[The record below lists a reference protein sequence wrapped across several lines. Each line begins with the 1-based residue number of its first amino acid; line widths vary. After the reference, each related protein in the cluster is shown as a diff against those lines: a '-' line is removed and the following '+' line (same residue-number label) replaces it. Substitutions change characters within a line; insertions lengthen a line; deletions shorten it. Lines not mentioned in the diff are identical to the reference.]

1 VRSPLTT
8 RTIALGAL
16 VAVLVAAAFVVV
28 ASSAREARRSSDA
41 AQRAQAV
48 TISAVALGQLTSH
61 LDAAL
66 RGYMLGNQPR
76 FLTPFDAARRALPA
90 ARTSLDRAVSG
101 GDERAPLTAVG
112 RDLDSYLRD
121 FAPRAIRAGRREPT
135 PAVEVSLDDE
145 STARLATL
153 DRDLGR
159 LVAAARA
166 RAAAQARRA
175 HDDAGRT
182 ITVGLVAAGVA
193 LLLIA
198 LWALYETRSI
208 VLPLRRLAVA
218 ARRMGQGE
226 LDARVPPTGRG
237 EAREV
242 AEAFNAMAAA
252 LERRSAELSAEQRV
266 KTAVLDATPDA
277 IGLFD
282 AEGAA
287 VVENAPMRALRE
299 RHGDA
304 VLAGARGSPG
314 AEAELRDELAL
325 GRAGADRAFLRYA
338 APVHDAGGI
347 AIGRLV
353 VLRDVTA
360 ERESERMKDEF
371 FALVSHE
378 LRTPLTA
385 ILGHVE
391 LLLADAPLD
400 GEDRRS
406 LDVVA
411 RNASRLLRL
420 VGDLLFV
427 AQVQAGAPS
436 IVVGDVDLA
445 AIAREAVDAAR
456 PAAEE
461 AGVTLTVRAEPVP
474 AGRGDRDR
482 LAQALDNLLSNA
494 IKFTPAGGGVEVR
507 LRAQGEH
514 ARLEVAD
521 TGIGIPAGEE
531 GRLFERFFRAS
542 SATERAIP
550 GIGLGLTIVE
560 AIVKGHGGRI
570 AVASSPD
577 GGATFSV
584 ELPLRPPAAAEAP
597 AAPRAGAA
605 PGA

>member
-1 VRSPLTT
+1 MRSPLTT

-48 TISAVALGQLTSH
+48 TISAVALGELTSR

-66 RGYMLGNQPR
+66 RGYVLGNEPR
-76 FLTPFDAARRALPA
+76 FLTPFDSARGALPQARRALG
-90 ARTSLDRAVSG
+90 RAVTA
-101 GDERAPLTAVG
+101 GDERAALTAAG
-112 RDLDSYLRD
+112 HDLDSYLRD
-121 FAPRAIRAGRREPT
+121 FAPRALRAARTEPSPGT
-135 PAVEVSLDDE
+135 EVALDNE
-145 STARLATL
+145 STARLRTL

-166 RAAAQARRA
+166 RAAVQSRRA
-175 HDDAGRT
+175 HDDAGST
-182 ITVGLVAAGVA
+182 ITTGLVAAGAA

-208 VLPLRRLAVA
+208 VLPLRRLAAA
-218 ARRMGQGE
+218 ARRMGEGE

-282 AEGAA
+282 ADGAA
-287 VVENAPMRALRE
+287 VVENAPMRALRR

-304 VLAGARGSPG
+304 ALTGAPGSPS
-314 AEAELRDELAL
+314 AREELQDELEPP
-325 GRAGADRAFLRYA
+325 GSDRAFLRYA
-338 APVHDAGGI
+338 APVHDAGGT

-360 ERESERMKDEF
+360 ERESERMKEEF

-385 ILGHVE
+385 IIGHVE
-391 LLLADAPLD
+391 LLLADAAPD

-411 RNASRLLRL
+411 RNAARLLRL

-436 IVVGDVDLA
+436 IVPGEVDLA
-445 AIAREAVDAAR
+445 AIVREAVDAAR
-456 PAAEE
+456 PAAEK
-461 AGVTLTVRAEPVP
+461 AGVTLDLRAEPVLP
-474 AGRGDRDR
+474 GHGDRDR

-494 IKFTPAGGGVEVR
+494 IKFTPAGGGVDVR
-507 LRAQGEH
+507 LRAEGEH
-514 ARLEVAD
+514 ALLEVAD
-521 TGIGIPAGEE
+521 TGIGIPAAEQ

-560 AIVKGHGGRI
+560 AIVQGHGGRI
-570 AVASSPD
+570 SVASPPG

-584 ELPLRPPAAAEAP
+584 ELPLRPSAEEAP

-605 PGA
+605 PGS

>member
-16 VAVLVAAAFVVV
+16 VAVLVAAAFVVI
-28 ASSAREARRSSDA
+28 AASAREARRSSDA
-41 AQRAQAV
+41 AERAQAV
-48 TISAVALGQLTSH
+48 TVSAVALGELTSR

-66 RGYMLGNQPR
+66 RGYVLGNEPR
-76 FLTPFDAARRALPA
+76 FLQPFDAARGALAPARVALGRAL
-90 ARTSLDRAVSG
+90 SS
-101 GDERAPLTAVG
+101 GDERTALTAAG
-112 RDLDSYLRD
+112 RDLDSYLSD

-135 PAVEVSLDDE
+135 RAVEVALDSE
-145 STARLATL
+145 STARLRTL

-159 LVAAARA
+159 LVATART
-166 RAAAQARRA
+166 RAAAQSRRA

-182 ITVGLVAAGVA
+182 ITVGLVAAGAA

-198 LWALYETRSI
+198 LWALYETQSI
-208 VLPLRRLAVA
+208 VLPLRRLAAA
-218 ARRMGQGE
+218 ARRMGHGE
-226 LDARVPPTGRG
+226 LDTRVPPTGRG

-252 LERRSAELSAEQRV
+252 LQRRSAELSAEQRV

-282 AEGAA
+282 AGGAA

-299 RHGDA
+299 RHGDT
-304 VLAGARGSPG
+304 VLAGARGSSGP
-314 AEAELRDELAL
+314 EAELRDELAP
-325 GRAGADRAFLRYA
+325 AGSDRAFLRYA
-338 APVHDAGGI
+338 APVHDAGGT

-360 ERESERMKDEF
+360 ERDSERMKDEF

-385 ILGHVE
+385 IVGHVE
-391 LLLADAPLD
+391 LLLAEAPAD

-406 LDVVA
+406 LDVVS
-411 RNASRLLRL
+411 RNAARLLRM

-436 IVVGDVDLA
+436 IVLGDVDLA
-445 AIAREAVDAAR
+445 VIARHAVEAAR
-456 PAAEE
+456 PAADE
-461 AGVTLTVRAEPVP
+461 AGVTLTLSAEPVP
-474 AGRGDRDR
+474 PGRGDRDR

-494 IKFTPAGGGVEVR
+494 IKFTPAGGSVEMR
-507 LRAQGEH
+507 LRAEGER
-514 ARLEVAD
+514 ALLEVAD
-521 TGIGIPAGEE
+521 TGIGIPAGEQ

-542 SATERAIP
+542 SATERAIG

-570 AVASSPD
+570 SVASPPE

-584 ELPLRPPAAAEAP
+584 ELPLRPPAPAEAP
-597 AAPRAGAA
+597 APDRAGTA

>member
-1 VRSPLTT
+1 LTT

-16 VAVLVAAAFVVV
+16 VAVLVAAAFVIV
-28 ASSAREARRSSDA
+28 AASAREARRSSDA
-41 AQRAQAV
+41 AERAQAV
-48 TISAVALGQLTSH
+48 TVSAVALGELTSR

-66 RGYMLGNQPR
+66 RGYVLGNQPR
-76 FLTPFDAARRALPA
+76 FLEPFDAARGALPQARLGLGRAL
-90 ARTSLDRAVSG
+90 SG
-101 GDERAPLTAVG
+101 GDERAALTAAG
-112 RDLDSYLRD
+112 RDLDAYLSD
-121 FAPRAIRAGRREPT
+121 FAPRAIRAARREPT
-135 PAVEVSLDDE
+135 PAVEVALDNE
-145 STARLATL
+145 SSARLRTL

-166 RAAAQARRA
+166 RAAAQSRRA

-182 ITVGLVAAGVA
+182 ITADLVAAGVA

-208 VLPLRRLAVA
+208 VLPLRRLAA
-218 ARRMGQGE
+218 TARRMGRGE

-242 AEAFNAMAAA
+242 AEAFNAMATA

-266 KTAVLDATPDA
+266 TTAVLDATPDA

-287 VVENAPMRALRE
+287 AVENAPMRALRA

-304 VLAGARGSPG
+304 VLAGAGGSPG
-314 AEAELRDELAL
+314 AEAELRDELAPS
-325 GRAGADRAFLRYA
+325 GSDRAFLRYA
-338 APVHDAGGI
+338 APVHDAGGT

-385 ILGHVE
+385 IIGHVE
-391 LLLADAPLD
+391 LLLADAPPD

-411 RNASRLLRL
+411 RNAARLLRL

-436 IVVGDVDLA
+436 IVLGDVDLA
-445 AIAREAVDAAR
+445 AIAGQAVDAAG
-456 PAAEE
+456 PAAAES
-461 AGVTLTVRAEPVP
+461 GVTLTLRVKPVP
-474 AGRGDRDR
+474 PGRGDGDR

-494 IKFTPAGGGVEVR
+494 IKFTPAGGVVEVR
-507 LRAQGEH
+507 LRAEGER
-514 ARLEVAD
+514 ALLEVAD
-521 TGIGIPAGEE
+521 TGIGIPAGEQ

-550 GIGLGLTIVE
+550 GLGLGLTVVE

-570 AVASSPD
+570 SVASPPD

-584 ELPLRPPAAAEAP
+584 ELPLHPPAPAPAEAP
-597 AAPRAGAA
+597 PRAGTA

>member
-16 VAVLVAAAFVVV
+16 VAVLVGAAFVVV
-28 ASSAREARRSSDA
+28 AASAREARRSSDA

-48 TISAVALGQLTSH
+48 TVSAVALGELTSR

-66 RGYMLGNQPR
+66 RGYVLGNEPR
-76 FLTPFDAARRALPA
+76 FLDPFDAARGALPE
-90 ARTSLDRAVSG
+90 ARGALGRAVARG
-101 GDERAPLTAVG
+101 NERVALTAAG
-112 RDLDSYLRD
+112 RDLDSYLTD
-121 FAPRAIRAGRREPT
+121 FAPRAIRAARREPT
-135 PAVEVSLDDE
+135 PAVEVALDNE
-145 STARLATL
+145 STARLRTL

-166 RAAAQARRA
+166 RAAAESHRA

-182 ITVGLVAAGVA
+182 ITAALVAAVAA
-193 LLLIA
+193 LLLIG

-208 VLPLRRLAVA
+208 VLPLRRLAAA
-218 ARRMGQGE
+218 ARRIGRGQ

-287 VVENAPMRALRE
+287 AVENTPMRALRE

-304 VLAGARGSPG
+304 VLAGVGGSPG
-314 AEAELRDELAL
+314 ADAELRDELAPP
-325 GRAGADRAFLRYA
+325 GSDRAFLRYA
-338 APVHDAGGI
+338 APVHDAGGA

-385 ILGHVE
+385 IVGHVE
-391 LLLADAPLD
+391 LLLADAPPG

-411 RNASRLLRL
+411 RNAARLLRL

-456 PAAEE
+456 PAAED
-461 AGVTLTVRAEPVP
+461 AGVTLTLRAEPVP
-474 AGRGDRDR
+474 PGRGDRDR

-494 IKFTPAGGGVEVR
+494 IKFTPAGGNVEVR
-507 LRAQGEH
+507 LRAEGDG
-514 ARLEVAD
+514 ALLEVAD
-521 TGIGIPAGEE
+521 TGIGIPAGEQ

-570 AVASSPD
+570 AVASPPG

-584 ELPLRPPAAAEAP
+584 ELPLRPPAPAEAP
-597 AAPRAGAA
+597 APPAAGAA
-605 PGA
+605 HGA

>member
-1 VRSPLTT
+1 MRSPLTT

-28 ASSAREARRSSDA
+28 GSIAREARRSSDA
-41 AQRAQAV
+41 AERAQAV
-48 TISAVALGQLTSH
+48 TVSAVALGELTSR

-66 RGYMLGNQPR
+66 RGYVLGNEPR
-76 FLTPFDAARRALPA
+76 FLEPFDAARGALPQ
-90 ARTSLDRAVSG
+90 ARRALDRALSG
-101 GDERAPLTAVG
+101 TDERAALTAAG
-112 RDLDSYLRD
+112 RDLDSYLSD
-121 FAPRAIRAGRREPT
+121 FAPRAIRAARRDPT
-135 PAVEVSLDDE
+135 QAVEVALDDE
-145 STARLATL
+145 SSARRRTL
-153 DRDLGR
+153 DRDLDR
-159 LVAAARA
+159 LVVAARA
-166 RAAAQARRA
+166 RAAAQSRRA

-182 ITVGLVAAGVA
+182 ITADLVAAGAAV
-193 LLLIA
+193 LLIA

-208 VLPLRRLAVA
+208 VLPLRRLAAA
-218 ARRMGQGE
+218 ARRMGRGE

-242 AEAFNAMAAA
+242 AEAFNTMAAA

-266 KTAVLDATPDA
+266 TTAVLDATPDA

-304 VLAGARGSPG
+304 VLAGAHGSPG
-314 AEAELRDELAL
+314 PGAELRDELAPP
-325 GRAGADRAFLRYA
+325 GSDRAFLRYA
-338 APVHDAGGI
+338 APVHDAGGT

-385 ILGHVE
+385 IIGHVE
-391 LLLADAPLD
+391 LLLADAPPA

-411 RNASRLLRL
+411 RNA
-420 VGDLLFV
+420 
-427 AQVQAGAPS
+427 
-436 IVVGDVDLA
+436 
-445 AIAREAVDAAR
+445 AR
-456 PAAEE
+456 PAADE
-461 AGVTLTVRAEPVP
+461 AGVTLTLRVEPVP
-474 AGRGDRDR
+474 PARGDRDR

-507 LRAQGEH
+507 LRADGER
-514 ARLEVAD
+514 ALLEVAD
-521 TGIGIPAGEE
+521 TGIGIPAGEQ

-570 AVASSPD
+570 SVASPPD

-584 ELPLRPPAAAEAP
+584 ELPLRPPAPAEAP
-597 AAPRAGAA
+597 APPRAGTA
-605 PGA
+605 PGG

>member
-8 RTIALGAL
+8 RTIALGAV
-16 VAVLVAAAFVVV
+16 VAVLVAAGFVVV

-41 AQRAQAV
+41 AQRAQSV
-48 TISAVALGQLTSH
+48 TVSAIALGELADR

-66 RGYMLGNQPR
+66 RGYLLGNQPR
-76 FLTPFDAARRALPA
+76 FLKPFETARAALPA
-90 ARTSLDRAVSG
+90 AQRALDRAVTAQ
-101 GDERAPLTAVG
+101 DERAALTAAG
-112 RDLDSYLRD
+112 RDLAAYQRD
-121 FAPRAIRAGRREPT
+121 FAPRAIRAARTEPN
-135 PAVEVSLDDE
+135 PAAEVALDDE
-145 STARLATL
+145 STARLSAL

-159 LVAAARA
+159 LVAGARA
-166 RAAAQARRA
+166 RAAAQSRRA
-175 HDDAGRT
+175 HDDAGAT
-182 ITVGLVAAGVA
+182 ITAGLVAAGAA

-208 VLPLRRLAVA
+208 VLPLRRLAAA
-218 ARRMGQGE
+218 ARRMGRGE

-252 LERRSAELSAEQRV
+252 LESRSAELSAEQRV

-282 AEGAA
+282 ADGAA
-287 VVENAPMRALRE
+287 VVENTPMRALRE
-299 RHGDA
+299 EHGDA
-304 VLAGARGSPG
+304 VPAGAAGSPD
-314 AEAELRDELAL
+314 AETELREELAL
-325 GRAGADRAFLRYA
+325 GRAGSDRAFLRYA
-338 APVHDAGGI
+338 APVHDARGT

-385 ILGHVE
+385 IIGHVE
-391 LLLADAPLD
+391 LLLADAPPD
-400 GEDRRS
+400 GEDRHS
-406 LDVVA
+406 LEVVG
-411 RNASRLLRL
+411 RNAARLLRL

-436 IVVGDVDLA
+436 IVAGDVDLSA
-445 AIAREAVDAAR
+445 LAHEAVDAAR
-456 PAAEE
+456 PAAEQ
-461 AGVTLTVRAEPVP
+461 ARVTLTLRAEPVP
-474 AGRGDRDR
+474 SCRGDRDR

-494 IKFTPAGGGVEVR
+494 IKFTPPGGDVEVR
-507 LRAQGEH
+507 LRAEGER
-514 ARLEVAD
+514 AVLEVAD
-521 TGIGIPAGEE
+521 TGIGIPAGEQA
-531 GRLFERFFRAS
+531 RLIERYFRAS

-584 ELPLRPPAAAEAP
+584 ELPLRASAPAEPPAP
-597 AAPRAGAA
+597 GRAGAA

>member
-28 ASSAREARRSSDA
+28 VSSAREARSSSDA
-41 AQRAQAV
+41 AQQAHAV
-48 TISAVALGQLTSH
+48 TVRAVALGELTSR

-66 RGYMLGNQPR
+66 RGYLLGNAPR
-76 FLTPFDAARRALPA
+76 FLTPFDAARDEVPPARRAL
-90 ARTSLDRAVSG
+90 SRAVTG
-101 GDERAPLTAVG
+101 ADERAALTAVG
-112 RDLDSYLRD
+112 GDLDSYLRD
-121 FAPRAIRAGRREPT
+121 FAPRAIRAGRREPA
-135 PAVEVSLDDE
+135 PGVEAALVDE
-145 STARLATL
+145 SAARRRTL
-153 DRDLGR
+153 EGDLGR
-159 LVAAARA
+159 LAAAARA
-166 RAAAQARRA
+166 RAAASSRRA

-182 ITVGLVAAGVA
+182 ITAGLVAAGAA

-208 VLPLRRLAVA
+208 VLPLRRLAAA
-218 ARRMGQGE
+218 ARRMGRGE

-287 VVENAPMRALRE
+287 VVENAPMRMLRE

-304 VLAGARGSPG
+304 VLAGARGSSGAG
-314 AEAELRDELAL
+314 AEVRDELEPP
-325 GRAGADRAFLRYA
+325 GSDRAFLRYA
-338 APVHDAGGI
+338 APVHDAAGV

-385 ILGHVE
+385 IIGHVE
-391 LLLADAPLD
+391 LLLADAPPD
-400 GEDRRS
+400 GGDRRS

-411 RNASRLLRL
+411 RNAERLLRL

-445 AIAREAVDAAR
+445 TIAREAVDAAR
-456 PAAEE
+456 PAADE
-461 AGVTLTVRAEPVP
+461 AGVTLTLRAEPVP
-474 AGRGDRDR
+474 PARGDRDR
-482 LAQALDNLLSNA
+482 LAQAMDNLLSNA
-494 IKFTPAGGGVEVR
+494 IKFTPAGGSVEVR
-507 LRAQGEH
+507 LHTEGERAL
-514 ARLEVAD
+514 LEVAD
-521 TGIGIPAGEE
+521 TGIGIPDGEQ

-550 GIGLGLTIVE
+550 GVGLGLTIVE

-570 AVASSPD
+570 SVASPPD

-584 ELPLRPPAAAEAP
+584 ELPLRPPAPAEAEAP
-597 AAPRAGAA
+597 ASPRAGTA
-605 PGA
+605 PGG

>member
-8 RTIALGAL
+8 RTIALGAV
-16 VAVLVAAAFVVV
+16 VAVLVAAAFVIV
-28 ASSAREARRSSDA
+28 AASAREARRSSDA
-41 AQRAQAV
+41 AERAQAV
-48 TISAVALGQLTSH
+48 TVSAVALGELTSR

-66 RGYMLGNQPR
+66 RGYLLGNEPR
-76 FLTPFDAARRALPA
+76 FLTPFDAARGALPA
-90 ARTSLDRAVSG
+90 ARGALARAMIAA
-101 GDERAPLTAVG
+101 DERTALTAAG

-121 FAPRAIRAGRREPT
+121 FAPRAIRAARTEPSA
-135 PAVEVSLDDE
+135 AVERALDNE
-145 STARLATL
+145 STARLGTL

-166 RAAAQARRA
+166 RAGAQSRRA
-175 HDDAGRT
+175 HDDASRT
-182 ITVGLVAAGVA
+182 ITVGLIAAGAA
-193 LLLIA
+193 LLLIG

-208 VLPLRRLAVA
+208 VLPLRRLAAA
-218 ARRMGQGE
+218 ARRMGRGE

-237 EAREV
+237 EARQV

-282 AEGAA
+282 AQGAA
-287 VVENAPMRALRE
+287 VVENAPMHALHE
-299 RHGDA
+299 RHGEA
-304 VLAGARGSPG
+304 VLAGARGSG
-314 AEAELRDELAL
+314 AESELHDELEL
-325 GRAGADRAFLRYA
+325 EQVGSTRAFLRYA
-338 APVHDAGGI
+338 APVHDAGG
-347 AIGRLV
+347 APIGRLV

-385 ILGHVE
+385 IIGHVE
-391 LLLADAPLD
+391 LLLAEAPPN

-406 LDVVA
+406 LEVVG
-411 RNASRLLRL
+411 RNAQRLLRL

-436 IVVGDVDLA
+436 IVLADVDLA
-445 AIAREAVDAAR
+445 AVAREAVDAAR
-456 PAAEE
+456 PAAEA
-461 AGVTLTVRAEPVP
+461 AGVTLTLHAETV
-474 AGRGDRDR
+474 ATGRGDRDR

-494 IKFTPAGGGVEVR
+494 IKFTPAGGRVEVR
-507 LRAQGEH
+507 LRVERDH
-514 ARLEVAD
+514 ALLEVSD

-531 GRLFERFFRAS
+531 RRLFERFFRAS

-570 AVASSPD
+570 SVASPPD

-584 ELPLRPPAAAEAP
+584 ELPLRATVPADASAS
-597 AAPRAGAA
+597 PRAGAA

>member
-1 VRSPLTT
+1 
-8 RTIALGAL
+8 
-16 VAVLVAAAFVVV
+16 
-28 ASSAREARRSSDA
+28 
-41 AQRAQAV
+41 
-48 TISAVALGQLTSH
+48 
-61 LDAAL
+61 
-66 RGYMLGNQPR
+66 
-76 FLTPFDAARRALPA
+76 
-90 ARTSLDRAVSG
+90 
-101 GDERAPLTAVG
+101 
-112 RDLDSYLRD
+112 
-121 FAPRAIRAGRREPT
+121 
-135 PAVEVSLDDE
+135 
-145 STARLATL
+145 
-153 DRDLGR
+153 
-159 LVAAARA
+159 
-166 RAAAQARRA
+166 
-175 HDDAGRT
+175 
-182 ITVGLVAAGVA
+182 
-193 LLLIA
+193 
-198 LWALYETRSI
+198 
-208 VLPLRRLAVA
+208 
-218 ARRMGQGE
+218 
-226 LDARVPPTGRG
+226 
-237 EAREV
+237 
-242 AEAFNAMAAA
+242 
-252 LERRSAELSAEQRV
+252 
-266 KTAVLDATPDA
+266 
-277 IGLFD
+277 
-282 AEGAA
+282 
-287 VVENAPMRALRE
+287 
-299 RHGDA
+299 
-304 VLAGARGSPG
+304 VLAGARGSPS

-570 AVASSPD
+570 AVASSPN

>member
-1 VRSPLTT
+1 MRSPLTT

-28 ASSAREARRSSDA
+28 AARAREARRSSDA
-41 AQRAQAV
+41 AERAQAV
-48 TISAVALGQLTSH
+48 TVSAIALGELTNR

-66 RGYMLGNQPR
+66 RGYVLGNEPR
-76 FLTPFDAARRALPA
+76 FLTPFDTARGALPQARRALVRTVA
-90 ARTSLDRAVSG
+90 A
-101 GDERAPLTAVG
+101 GDERTALTAAG

-121 FAPRAIRAGRREPT
+121 FAPRAIRAARTEPS
-135 PAVEVSLDDE
+135 PAAEVALDNE
-145 STARLATL
+145 STARLSTL
-153 DRDLGR
+153 GRDLGR
-159 LVAAARA
+159 LVAATRA
-166 RAAAQARRA
+166 RAAVQARRA
-175 HDDAGRT
+175 HDDAGST
-182 ITVGLVAAGVA
+182 ITTGLVAAGAA

-208 VLPLRRLAVA
+208 VLPLRRLAAA
-218 ARRMGQGE
+218 ARRMGEGE

-237 EAREV
+237 EARQV
-242 AEAFNAMAAA
+242 AEAFNTMAAA
-252 LERRSAELSAEQRV
+252 LQRRSAELSAEQRV

-287 VVENAPMRALRE
+287 VVENAPMRALRT

-304 VLAGARGSPG
+304 ALAGAQGSPG
-314 AEAELRDELAL
+314 AEDELRDELEPP
-325 GRAGADRAFLRYA
+325 GSDRAFLRYA
-338 APVHDAGGI
+338 APVHDGGGTP
-347 AIGRLV
+347 IGRLV

-360 ERESERMKDEF
+360 ERESERMKEEF

-385 ILGHVE
+385 IIGHVE
-391 LLLADAPLD
+391 LLLADAPPD
-400 GEDRRS
+400 GEDRRA

-411 RNASRLLRL
+411 RNAARLLRL
-420 VGDLLFV
+420 VGDLLFA

-436 IVVGDVDLA
+436 IVLGDVDLA
-445 AIAREAVDAAR
+445 AIVREAVDAAR
-456 PAAEE
+456 PAAEK
-461 AGVTLTVRAEPVP
+461 AGVTLVVLAEPVP
-474 AGRGDRDR
+474 TGRGDRDR

-507 LRAQGEH
+507 LRAKGEH
-514 ARLEVAD
+514 ALLEVAD
-521 TGIGIPAGEE
+521 TGIGIPAGEQD
-531 GRLFERFFRAS
+531 RLFERFFRAS

-560 AIVKGHGGRI
+560 AIVEGHGGRI
-570 AVASSPD
+570 SVASPPG

-584 ELPLRPPAAAEAP
+584 ELPLRPSATAEAP
-597 AAPRAGAA
+597 ARGRAGAA